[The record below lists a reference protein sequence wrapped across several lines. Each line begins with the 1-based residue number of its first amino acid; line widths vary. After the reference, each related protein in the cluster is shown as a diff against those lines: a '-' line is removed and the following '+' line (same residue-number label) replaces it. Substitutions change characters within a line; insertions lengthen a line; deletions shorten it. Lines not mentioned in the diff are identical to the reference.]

1 MLTYCNFAEKQWDM
15 KQGQN
20 TEKEEDVRILKIADK
35 IKELRFQKGYSSHE
49 NFAWDND
56 LSRVQYWRIEK
67 GSNITMKT
75 LLSIL
80 DIHGI
85 SLGEFFGEM

>member
-1 MLTYCNFAEKQWDM
+1 M
-15 KQGQN
+15 KPNQN
-20 TEKEEDVRILKIADK
+20 TDKEEDERILKIASR
-35 IKELRFQKGYSSHE
+35 IRALRLQKGYSSHE
-49 NFAWDND
+49 YFAWDNN
-56 LSRVQYWRIEK
+56 LSRAQYFRIEK

>member
-1 MLTYCNFAEKQWDM
+1 M
-15 KQGQN
+15 KQSQDIV
-20 TEKEEDVRILKIADK
+20 KEEDARILKIADK

-56 LSRVQYWRIEK
+56 ISRAQYWRIEK

-80 DIHGI
+80 DIHKI
-85 SLGEFFGEM
+85 SLSEFFRDMDS

>member
-1 MLTYCNFAEKQWDM
+1 M
-15 KQGQN
+15 KPV
-20 TEKEEDVRILKIADK
+20 KEENDLRILKIANK
-35 IKELRFQKGYSSHE
+35 IKELRLQKGYSSHE
-49 NFAWDND
+49 NFAWDNN

-80 DIHGI
+80 DIHKV
-85 SLGEFFGEM
+85 SLSDFFKDME

>member
-1 MLTYCNFAEKQWDM
+1 M
-15 KQGQN
+15 KKSQDIV
-20 TEKEEDVRILKIADK
+20 KEEDVRILKIANK

-49 NFAWDND
+49 NFAWDNNI
-56 LSRVQYWRIEK
+56 SRPQYWRIEK

-80 DIHGI
+80 DIHKI
-85 SLGEFFGEM
+85 SLSEFFRDME

>member
-1 MLTYCNFAEKQWDM
+1 M
-15 KQGQN
+15 KQSQD
-20 TEKEEDVRILKIADK
+20 TEKEEDARLLKIANK

-56 LSRVQYWRIEK
+56 ISRVQYWRIEK